1 MSVTINLPTVLANLA
16 DGKQAIEA
24 NGTTLGEA
32 IEDVAQRF
40 PKLAPRL
47 RDEAGNPYSFVTF
60 YLNDEDIR
68 LKSGFDTS
76 IGDGDDVTI
85 VPAIAGG

>member
-16 DGKQAIEA
+16 DGEQTIEA

-32 IEDVAQRF
+32 IDDVAQRF

-47 RDEAGNPYSFVTF
+47 RDEEGNPYFFVTF
-60 YLNDEDIR
+60 YLNDQDIR
-68 LKSGFDTS
+68 LMGGFDVRV
-76 IGDGDDVTI
+76 GDGDDVTI